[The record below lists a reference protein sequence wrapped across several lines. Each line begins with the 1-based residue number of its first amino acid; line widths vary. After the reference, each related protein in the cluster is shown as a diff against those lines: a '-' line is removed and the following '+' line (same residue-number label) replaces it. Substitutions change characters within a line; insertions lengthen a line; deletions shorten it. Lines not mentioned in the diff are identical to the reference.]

1 MNTDEQILEAVKGG
15 GSKGL
20 GLMVSHYGQQV
31 FAMIA
36 RQVGNAMDAEEL
48 TQDTFLRAFSHI
60 ASYDPK
66 RASLATWL
74 SRIAYRLTLDFLKRQ
89 RPLIVSIDD
98 TEVWQTDISNE
109 QLEAE
114 LSTGN
119 EERILRLQL
128 LMDNLPPDERLLLT
142 LHYFENRQLDECAY
156 IMDST
161 SHALANRLYRIRLK
175 LYKKLKQYDNQ

>member
-1 MNTDEQILEAVKGG
+1 MNTDEQIVEAVKGG

-89 RPLIVSIDD
+89 CPLIVSIDD

>member
-1 MNTDEQILEAVKGG
+1 MNTDEQIVEAVKGG
-15 GSKGL
+15 RSKGL

>member
-1 MNTDEQILEAVKGG
+1 MNTDEQIVEAVKGG

-31 FAMIA
+31 FSMIA

>member
-128 LMDNLPPDERLLLT
+128 LMDNLSPDERLLLT

>member
-1 MNTDEQILEAVKGG
+1 MNTDEQIVEAVKGG

-128 LMDNLPPDERLLLT
+128 LLDNLPPDERLLLT

>member
-66 RASLATWL
+66 WASLATWL

>member
-1 MNTDEQILEAVKGG
+1 MEAVKGG

-31 FAMIA
+31 FSMIA